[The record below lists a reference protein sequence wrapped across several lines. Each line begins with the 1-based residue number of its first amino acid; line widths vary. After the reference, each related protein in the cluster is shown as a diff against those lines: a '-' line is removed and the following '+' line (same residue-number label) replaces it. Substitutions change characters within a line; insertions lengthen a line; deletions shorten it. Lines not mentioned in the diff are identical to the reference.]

1 MKQTEII
8 SEWQDALDMEI
19 IQMKKKQNSGI
30 RVENGRCIK
39 KEEGSYVYWFTL
51 PYSRSFPEGG
61 SIQIDYQNKNL
72 QGIVISSEETECII
86 ELDQYLGDI
95 LGYARLIYEPWELLE
110 KLWQRLE
117 DIKERQGKSSRAI
130 RTIQPSGVTH
140 HPPGKHLL
148 HEAYVRSKYNDLT
161 YIWGPPGTGKTYT
174 LARVAAYHYTEGQRI
189 LILSHSNA
197 AVDVLIEEMHHFLT
211 ENDRWTPGEV
221 VRYGQNRKSLS
232 AEARDVSL
240 TQLLELQDPKLSEER
255 GKVEKYRMKL
265 KKKLTKKFSN
275 YDSERLSR
283 LEMHYQKIKEKL
295 KRREGTALEEASV
308 VGTTLS
314 KAAIDS
320 LIYDNEYDLVIVD
333 EASMA
338 YIPQLAFAAT
348 LGKRVII
355 CGDFKQL
362 PPISSSFH
370 PLVKKWLNED
380 IFHRSGVAKVIE
392 AGGHHPQLLL
402 LPEQRRMHPSIS
414 SFTNRY
420 IYHSRVYDHPSVAE
434 ARASIVMKRPF
445 KGDGGILFD
454 VPQVSQ
460 WGLTHKG
467 SRWNPISGILSI
479 SLAVEALQDG
489 VTSLGIV
496 TPYRVQAQW
505 IKTLLD
511 EGISRDWEGPAL
523 QLYASTVHG
532 FQGSEN
538 DMMIFDVVDGPNHER
553 PGRLLTGKSSDRL
566 VNVAVTRARGKF
578 ILMGDHRFMKRK
590 GGKSMPLRQL
600 IDHLE
605 STGRNITFQE
615 VEPVATKRIKWF
627 PWGDQ
632 KKFLKDLASSK
643 NSIRVL
649 TSNRQDIPPDI
660 MALLQ
665 AASRTVEV
673 TFEDHAGGTSL
684 IIDQKVLWINPFE
697 QGSFPFHLRLFSKT
711 ICSRYMELFKE

>member
-1 MKQTEII
+1 MKHTETI

-19 IQMKKKQNSGI
+19 LQMKKKQNGGI

-51 PYSRSFPEGG
+51 PYPRSFPEGG
-61 SIQIDYQNKNL
+61 SIQVEYHQKNL

-86 ELDQYLGDI
+86 EVDEYLGDI
-95 LGYARLIYEPWELLE
+95 LSHARLIYEPWELLE

-117 DIKERQGKSSRAI
+117 EVKERHGKSSRAL

-148 HEAYVRSKYNDLT
+148 HEAYVRSKYNDVT

-174 LARVAAYHYTEGQRI
+174 LARVAAYHYTEGKKI

-211 ENDRWTPGEV
+211 ENDRWKPGEV

-232 AEARDVSL
+232 SEARDVNL

-265 KKKLTKKFSN
+265 KKKLTKKFSS

-283 LEMHYQKIKEKL
+283 LELHYQKIKEKL
-295 KRREGTALEEASV
+295 KRREGTVLEEASV

-333 EASMA
+333 ESSMA

-362 PPISSSFH
+362 PPISTSYH

-380 IFHRSGVAKVIE
+380 IFHRSGVAKLIE
-392 AGGHHPQLLL
+392 TGGHHPQLLL

-445 KGDGGILFD
+445 IGDGGILLD
-454 VPQVSQ
+454 VPEIGE

-467 SRWNPISGILSI
+467 SRWNPLSGIISI
-479 SLAVEALQDG
+479 SLALEAIQDG

-496 TPYRVQAQW
+496 TPYRAQAQW
-505 IKTLLD
+505 IKTLID
-511 EGISRDWEGPAL
+511 EGILRDWEGPAL

-578 ILMGDHRFMKRK
+578 ILMGDHGFMKRK

-600 IDHLE
+600 IDHLGT
-605 STGRNITFQE
+605 TGRNTALQE
-615 VEPVATKRIKWF
+615 IEPVSSKRIKWF
-627 PWGDQ
+627 GREDE
-632 KKFLKDLASSK
+632 KKLVKDLASSK
-643 NSIRVL
+643 SSIRVFIRDQQKIP
-649 TSNRQDIPPDI
+649 TSI

-665 AASRTVEV
+665 AASRTIEI
-673 TFEDHAGGTSL
+673 TFDDQIGGTSL
-684 IIDQKVLWINPFE
+684 IIDQKILWINPFE
-697 QGSFPFHLRLFSKT
+697 QGAFPNHIRLFSKA
-711 ICSRYMELFKE
+711 ICTRYLELNSE

>member
-283 LEMHYQKIKEKL
+283 LRCIIKK
-295 KRREGTALEEASV
+295 
-308 VGTTLS
+308 
-314 KAAIDS
+314 
-320 LIYDNEYDLVIVD
+320 
-333 EASMA
+333 
-338 YIPQLAFAAT
+338 
-348 LGKRVII
+348 
-355 CGDFKQL
+355 
-362 PPISSSFH
+362 
-370 PLVKKWLNED
+370 
-380 IFHRSGVAKVIE
+380 
-392 AGGHHPQLLL
+392 
-402 LPEQRRMHPSIS
+402 
-414 SFTNRY
+414 
-420 IYHSRVYDHPSVAE
+420 SR
-434 ARASIVMKRPF
+434 
-445 KGDGGILFD
+445 
-454 VPQVSQ
+454 
-460 WGLTHKG
+460 
-467 SRWNPISGILSI
+467 
-479 SLAVEALQDG
+479 
-489 VTSLGIV
+489 
-496 TPYRVQAQW
+496 
-505 IKTLLD
+505 
-511 EGISRDWEGPAL
+511 
-523 QLYASTVHG
+523 
-532 FQGSEN
+532 
-538 DMMIFDVVDGPNHER
+538 
-553 PGRLLTGKSSDRL
+553 KS
-566 VNVAVTRARGKF
+566 
-578 ILMGDHRFMKRK
+578 
-590 GGKSMPLRQL
+590 
-600 IDHLE
+600 
-605 STGRNITFQE
+605 
-615 VEPVATKRIKWF
+615 
-627 PWGDQ
+627 
-632 KKFLKDLASSK
+632 
-643 NSIRVL
+643 
-649 TSNRQDIPPDI
+649 
-660 MALLQ
+660 
-665 AASRTVEV
+665 
-673 TFEDHAGGTSL
+673 
-684 IIDQKVLWINPFE
+684 
-697 QGSFPFHLRLFSKT
+697 
-711 ICSRYMELFKE
+711 